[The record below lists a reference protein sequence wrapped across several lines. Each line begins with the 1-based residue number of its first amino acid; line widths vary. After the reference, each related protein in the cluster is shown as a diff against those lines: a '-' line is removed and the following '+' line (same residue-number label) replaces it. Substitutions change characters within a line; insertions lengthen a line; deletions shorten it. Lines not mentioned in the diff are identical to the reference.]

1 MLSEEVK
8 EANNTRVTH
17 MGNGCGGSSKAGE
30 GNQQLYIETE
40 GDEVAC
46 ESVEA
51 EEDEEEEQKS
61 RISHES
67 QEEEEEESS
76 SQFEGTEKEEDDI
89 SIFEVIT
96 QKRSDKSPRT
106 FCWLDQNQVHPQSS
120 SFKPS

>member
-1 MLSEEVK
+1 MRYSRCGRDDYGDEQLLSEEHK
-8 EANNTRVTH
+8 ETNNTRVTYNRA
-17 MGNGCGGSSKAGE
+17 GTGSKI

-51 EEDEEEEQKS
+51 DELQKS

-67 QEEEEEESS
+67 QEEEDDTS
-76 SQFEGTEKEEDDI
+76 SQFEGTEKEDDDI

-96 QKRSDKSPRT
+96 
-106 FCWLDQNQVHPQSS
+106 
-120 SFKPS
+120 

>member
-1 MLSEEVK
+1 VLSEEVK

-51 EEDEEEEQKS
+51 EEDEEEQKS

-67 QEEEEEESS
+67 QEEEDEEESS
-76 SQFEGTEKEEDDI
+76 S
-89 SIFEVIT
+89 
-96 QKRSDKSPRT
+96 
-106 FCWLDQNQVHPQSS
+106 
-120 SFKPS
+120 